1 MEALLVAGVPALVGP
16 ALLFL
21 LCPLGNHHHTDI
33 VPKVLHGVGGDDED
47 DNEDGDDGHVW
58 ICFNFGSQKNIKHKK
73 A

>member
-33 VPKVLHGVGGDDED
+33 VPKVLHGVGGDDEH
-47 DNEDGDDGHVW
+47 GYALILGHR
-58 ICFNFGSQKNIKHKK
+58 KT
-73 A
+73 